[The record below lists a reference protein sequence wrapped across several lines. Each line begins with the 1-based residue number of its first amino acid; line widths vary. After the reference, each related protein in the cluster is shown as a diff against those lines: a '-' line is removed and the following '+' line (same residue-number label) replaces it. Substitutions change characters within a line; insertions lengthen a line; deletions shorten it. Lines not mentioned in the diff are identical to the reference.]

1 MLNYLAGQWLSDEE
15 ATINVKNTGILTG
28 ISVYEVL
35 RTYNGLPFAAKK
47 HFERLKKSAD
57 YMGIPLPINFDEFLE
72 LLLEGVKKNHNSS
85 GEELRI
91 KVILVQSTNNF
102 SEIIV
107 LYEEL
112 PKVSSDVYELGVK
125 VGISKFIRP
134 SAALVP
140 SIIKI
145 PGAPWKVL
153 TRKAMGVYYDM
164 LLLNEK
170 GDLCEGTISNVF
182 LIKDEKLITPNIES
196 GILPGITRENVIG
209 LAKAMEIPVEERTV
223 KGWEL
228 FTAQEVFLTH
238 TSAGIVPIRKI
249 EDRVYIED
257 FADGI
262 TRILL
267 DNFEGFIMTNE
278 SNWEGLSK

>member
-15 ATINVKNTGILTG
+15 ATINVKNTDILTG
-28 ISVYEVL
+28 ITVYEVL

-57 YMGIPLPINFDEFLE
+57 YMGIPVPINFDEFLE
-72 LLLEGVKKNHNSS
+72 LLLEGVKKNHNRS

-91 KVILVQSTNNF
+91 KVILVQGADYA
-102 SEIIV
+102 SEIMV

-140 SIIKI
+140 SIIKV

-153 TRKAMGVYYDM
+153 TRKTMGAYYDM

-209 LAKAMEIPVEERTV
+209 LAKAMEIPVEERMV

-238 TSAGIVPIRKI
+238 TSGGIVPVRKI
-249 EDRVYIED
+249 EDKAYIED
-257 FADGI
+257 FTDGI